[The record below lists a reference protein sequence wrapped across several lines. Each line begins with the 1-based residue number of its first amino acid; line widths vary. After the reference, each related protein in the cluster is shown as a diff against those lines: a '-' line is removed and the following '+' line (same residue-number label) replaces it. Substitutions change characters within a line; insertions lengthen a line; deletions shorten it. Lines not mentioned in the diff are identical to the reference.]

1 MKNTFMETAKR
12 QIFSLGSLASTFGI
26 ERVSHS
32 EQLEIWLDA
41 NYSLTATQKELFDD
55 IYKKAQDEGNYWNEE
70 ELKIEMI
77 GFLFYLANINIPK
90 QVTVFYERPLQAQV
104 EGHLLKVI
112 VDCLVAR
119 PLPFHEP
126 ATPYFFLQEYKKG
139 RGESKDPEAQMLM
152 AMLIAQE
159 LNQDNKPIYGSY
171 LFGSRWRFCTLIGKN
186 YCQSRE
192 YNADESAD
200 LLQIIFILRKLKE
213 LILNR

>member
-1 MKNTFMETAKR
+1 METTKR
-12 QIFSLGSLASTFGI
+12 QIFSLGSLAETFGI
-26 ERVSHS
+26 NRVNNC
-32 EQLEIWLDA
+32 EQLRQWLDA
-41 NYSLTATQKELFDD
+41 SYTLTATQQELFDD
-55 IYKKAQDEGNYWNEE
+55 IYKKAQIDGNYWNEE

-90 QVTVFYERPLQAQV
+90 QVTVFYERPLQAHV
-104 EGHLLKVI
+104 EGHLLKVV

-126 ATPYFFLQEYKKG
+126 STPYFFLQEYKKG
-139 RGESKDPEAQMLM
+139 RGESKDPEAQMLT

-159 LNQDNKPIYGSY
+159 LNKDAKPVFGSY
-171 LFGSRWRFCTLIGKN
+171 IFGSRWRFCTLVDKN

-192 YNADESAD
+192 YNADEYTD